1 MGSKNASRL
10 QDLLLNQVRKSRI
23 KVSIYLLNGVRLQ
36 GKVRSFDL
44 YTILIEDGKQQ
55 TLVYKHSIT
64 TIIPSERVDLDYQ
77 SSEEEEEQ
85 EENYNA

>member
-1 MGSKNASRL
+1 MGSKNASKL
-10 QDLLLNQVRKSRI
+10 QDILLNQVRKAKI

-64 TIIPSERVDLDYQ
+64 TIIPSERIDIDYQ
-77 SSEEEEEQ
+77 SDNEEEEM
-85 EENYNA
+85 EENYNI